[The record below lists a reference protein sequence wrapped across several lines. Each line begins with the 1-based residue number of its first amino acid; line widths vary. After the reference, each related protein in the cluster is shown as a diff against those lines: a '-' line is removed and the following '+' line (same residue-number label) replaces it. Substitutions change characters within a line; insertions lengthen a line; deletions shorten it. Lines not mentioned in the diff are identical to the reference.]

1 MRERLWWRMT
11 VRAKAVLVS
20 VIATVSVLGLTESAQ
35 AAASGDVVVFS
46 SEFQPLNTYSN
57 PEGCQHLP
65 PAAHVLSNLTDSP
78 VKVYG
83 DPFCLT
89 PSLVVQ
95 PGYGTHVPGGAGSFS
110 A

>member
-1 MRERLWWRMT
+1 MRT
-11 VRAKAVLVS
+11 RAALVS
-20 VIATVSVLGLTESAQ
+20 LIAAGSMLGLAAPAQ

-46 SEFQPLNTYSN
+46 TEAQPLDVYRD
-57 PEGCQHLP
+57 PAGCRQLP
-65 PAAHVLSNLTDSP
+65 TVAHVLTNQTDGP
-78 VKVYG
+78 VRIYG
-83 DPFCLT
+83 NPFCLG

>member
-1 MRERLWWRMT
+1 M
-11 VRAKAVLVS
+11 RAKSLLVS
-20 VIATVSVLGLTESAQ
+20 LVAAGSVLGLAGGAQ

-46 SEFQPLNTYSN
+46 TELQPLDVYRD
-57 PEGCQHLP
+57 PEGCRQLP
-65 PAAHVLSNLTDSP
+65 AAAHVLSNLTDQP
-78 VKVYG
+78 VKIYSN
-83 DPFCLT
+83 PFCLG